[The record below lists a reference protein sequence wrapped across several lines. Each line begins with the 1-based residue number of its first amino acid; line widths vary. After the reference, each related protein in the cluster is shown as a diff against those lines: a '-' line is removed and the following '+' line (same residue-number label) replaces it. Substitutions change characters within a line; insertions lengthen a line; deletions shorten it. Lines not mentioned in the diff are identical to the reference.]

1 MAALS
6 IPGLRSNKLEGAVV
20 ASAYVSSKKTL
31 GYFYWSVTDV
41 ICTLTAPEGHS
52 MKTQCVTKSST
63 IALGNYSVKQIL
75 MQVMARSCFPSALP
89 IHGQICP

>member
-6 IPGLRSNKLEGAVV
+6 IPGLRSNKLEGAAV
-20 ASAYVSSKKTL
+20 ASAYISSKKTL

-52 MKTQCVTKSST
+52 TKTPCVTKSST
-63 IALGNYSVKQIL
+63 IALGFFSVKQIL
-75 MQVMARSCFPSALP
+75 VQVMARSCFPSAFP
-89 IHGQICP
+89 IRGHICP